1 MWEYVRPVYC
11 CLICSRLRTKWVE
24 RLNTVYHIYGY
35 MVKTKITVSVE
46 KPVVDNAKL
55 ALLKKGRTLS
65 DYIEKSL
72 RSLSTAEILSDLCK
86 ELNLNCG
93 YMSGEDVERNRPDLT
108 GRVYSEKEVR
118 EMRNE
123 RISRLS

>member
-1 MWEYVRPVYC
+1 
-11 CLICSRLRTKWVE
+11 
-24 RLNTVYHIYGY
+24 

-72 RSLSTAEILSDLCK
+72 RSLSTAEILSDL
-86 ELNLNCG
+86 
-93 YMSGEDVERNRPDLT
+93 
-108 GRVYSEKEVR
+108 
-118 EMRNE
+118 
-123 RISRLS
+123 

>member
-1 MWEYVRPVYC
+1 MQLE
-11 CLICSRLRTKWVE
+11 I
-24 RLNTVYHIYGY
+24 LNTSNRIYGY

-72 RSLSTAEILSDLCK
+72 RSLSTAENLSDLCK
-86 ELNLNCG
+86 ELNLDCG
-93 YMSGEDVERNRPDLT
+93 YMSGEDIERNRPDLT

>member
-1 MWEYVRPVYC
+1 MQLE
-11 CLICSRLRTKWVE
+11 I
-24 RLNTVYHIYGY
+24 LNTSNRIYGY

-46 KPVVDNAKL
+46 KRVVDNAKL

-86 ELNLNCG
+86 ELNLDCG
-93 YMSGEDVERNRPDLT
+93 YMSGEDIERNRPDLT

>member
-1 MWEYVRPVYC
+1 
-11 CLICSRLRTKWVE
+11 
-24 RLNTVYHIYGY
+24 

-46 KPVVDNAKL
+46 KPVVENAKL

-72 RSLSTAEILSDLCK
+72 LSLSTAEILSDLCK
-86 ELNLNCG
+86 ELNLDCG
-93 YMSGEDVERNRPDLT
+93 YVSGEDVERNRPDLT
-108 GRVYSEKEVR
+108 GRVNSEKEIR

>member
-1 MWEYVRPVYC
+1 
-11 CLICSRLRTKWVE
+11 
-24 RLNTVYHIYGY
+24 

-65 DYIEKSL
+65 DYIETAL
-72 RSLSTAEILSDLCK
+72 RSLSTSEILSDMCG
-86 ELNLNCG
+86 ELNLHCG
-93 YMSGEDVERNRPDLT
+93 YISGEDIEKNRPDLT
-108 GRVYSEKEVR
+108 GKVHSETEVG

-123 RISRLS
+123 RVSRLS

>member
-1 MWEYVRPVYC
+1 
-11 CLICSRLRTKWVE
+11 
-24 RLNTVYHIYGY
+24 

-72 RSLSTAEILSDLCK
+72 RSLFTMVILGDLCR
-86 ELNLNCG
+86 ELNLDCG
-93 YMSGEDVERNRPDLT
+93 YISGEDVERNRPDLA
-108 GRVYSEKEVR
+108 RSVYSEKEVR

-123 RISRLS
+123 RVSRPS

>member
-1 MWEYVRPVYC
+1 
-11 CLICSRLRTKWVE
+11 
-24 RLNTVYHIYGY
+24 

-65 DYIEKSL
+65 DYLENSL
-72 RSLSTAEILSDLCK
+72 RSLSTSEILENICR

-93 YMSGEDVERNRPDLT
+93 YISGEKVERDRPDLIGKADSGMT
-108 GRVYSEKEVR
+108 VR
-118 EMRNE
+118 KMRDE
-123 RISRLS
+123 RDSRLS

>member
-1 MWEYVRPVYC
+1 
-11 CLICSRLRTKWVE
+11 
-24 RLNTVYHIYGY
+24 

-72 RSLSTAEILSDLCK
+72 LSLSTAEILSDLCK
-86 ELNLNCG
+86 ELNLDCE
-93 YMSGEDVERNRPDLT
+93 YC
-108 GRVYSEKEVR
+108 
-118 EMRNE
+118 
-123 RISRLS
+123 